1 MNIWKQS
8 AQEFKRVHTITG
20 VALLL
25 ALGVIADFFFSIQV
39 TPTLK
44 FGFGYLVTALLGML
58 YGPVTAGI
66 AGGIGDI
73 IEFIIKPSGVFFFG
87 FTLNAILGG
96 MLYGFCFYKYKV
108 TIWRCIIAKTCAN
121 VFINILLNTYWMSI
135 LMGKGFFALIGPRIA
150 KNLILLPAEIIIL
163 YIVTT
168 QIARVLR
175 RTTPSPRE

>member
-1 MNIWKQS
+1 MNIFTQS
-8 AQEFKRVHTITG
+8 AKEFKKLHTITG

-66 AGGIGDI
+66 AGGLGDL
-73 IEFIIKPSGVFFFG
+73 IEFMIKPSGVFFFG

-96 MLYGFCFYKYKV
+96 ILYGVCFYKYKV
-108 TIWRCIIAKTCAN
+108 TILRCIIAKTCAN

-135 LMGKGFFALIGPRIA
+135 LMGKGFFALVGPRIT
-150 KNLILLPAEIIIL
+150 KNLVLLPVEIIVLYVVTYHLAKIL
-163 YIVTT
+163 
-168 QIARVLR
+168 RKN
-175 RTTPSPRE
+175 PNMM